1 MEEGQI
7 VEEHKGVQVVRV
19 SDGYRLICPDGD
31 YFDRSYDE
39 ITFDPVKEVFIC
51 RKNRDFDSFFLST
64 MKSGRSSRCTSGD
77 EITVDGVCDFY
88 RGGKFGCRID
98 GKEILPPVY
107 DDICKWPDCDVIY
120 TRKGMDIRY
129 FDLNGNEILKKRR
142 AIAGEA
148 DHLEPY
154 YFDEPQ
160 DTDIVQTMDL
170 CERPEG
176 EDFCVCYGRRA
187 GLSRRTR
194 REHMDWIEA
203 QGAEVCKRFRENTL
217 FAWDCYIYSA
227 YKIQSAAGAK
237 RPVADCLR
245 RLEKFGIFDVSWHII
260 LTILVPRRG
269 FQRRITKEE
278 LKAIR
283 ELQRRETGNLPARVP
298 KYLKKQDRTDCGR
311 ADNITVVA
319 IYKGITDRI
328 ERGAIVMV
336 TRCFADHWP
345 TPEEY
350 RKMKEK
356 QKRIE
361 RRKKKRKFS
370 SLWW

>member
-1 MEEGQI
+1 MGEGQI
-7 VEEHKGVQVVRV
+7 IEEHNGVQVVRV
-19 SDGYRLICPDGD
+19 SDGYRLICPESD

-39 ITFDPVKEVFIC
+39 ITFDPVDELFIC
-51 RKNRDFDSFFLST
+51 RRGRNYDSFFLRT
-64 MKSGRSSRCTSGD
+64 MKSGGSSSCTIGD
-77 EITVDGVCDFY
+77 ENTVDGVCDFY
-88 RGGKFGCRID
+88 RNGKFGCRVD

-107 DDICKWPDCDVIY
+107 DEIVKWPDCEVIY
-120 TRKGMDIRY
+120 TRKGLDIRY

-154 YFDEPQ
+154 YDGEPQ
-160 DTDIVQTMDL
+160 HTDIVQTMDL

-194 REHMDWIEA
+194 REHMDRIEA
-203 QGAEVCKRFRENTL
+203 HGGEVCKRFRENTL

-227 YKIQSAAGAK
+227 HMVQSAADAK

-245 RLEKFGIFDVSWHII
+245 RLEKFGIFDVDWHVI

-283 ELQRRETGNLPARVP
+283 ELQHRKSGNYHPPVP

-311 ADNITVVA
+311 EDRITVDA
-319 IYKGITDRI
+319 IYKGMTDRI
-328 ERGAIVMV
+328 ESGAIVMV

-350 RKMKEK
+350 RKMEEK

-361 RRKKKRKFS
+361 RRKKKRKLS
-370 SLWW
+370 RHWW